1 MRPANREVLLG
12 NGSNYTY
19 GSKAPPSP
27 LPTIRRAFV
36 LRAPTP
42 SKTVWPGEF
51 LEVQLPEDDH
61 PDSEFSLEPRTDAP
75 NLRNLKPSQ
84 LWLQLSV
91 VSSVVQAIGIPN
103 LSSELRTLK
112 RLNQVDPDSILPATA
127 RANFQSLLRE

>member
-27 LPTIRRAFV
+27 LPTIRKAFV

-75 NLRNLKPSQ
+75 NLRNLKRSQ

-112 RLNQVDPDSILPATA
+112 RLKQVDPDSILPATA

>member
-36 LRAPTP
+36 LHAPTP

-112 RLNQVDPDSILPATA
+112 RLKQVDQDSILPATA